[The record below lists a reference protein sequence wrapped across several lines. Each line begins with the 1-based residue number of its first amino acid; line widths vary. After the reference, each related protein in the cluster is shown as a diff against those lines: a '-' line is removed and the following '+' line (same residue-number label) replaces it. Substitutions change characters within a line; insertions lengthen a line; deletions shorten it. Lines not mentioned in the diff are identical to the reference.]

1 VINVVRSE
9 ILKLRTTNV
18 WWLFGIGVV
27 VMTAIAFFFNAISAH
42 FTLHPQQPDF
52 GSANVSAEDRQQAET
67 QYQQDLAVANAT
79 ATLLKAA
86 SSLYTSG
93 QFFGALFVMILGALI
108 VTNEFAHQTATATFL
123 TKPHRTTV
131 IVGKLIAGV
140 AMAAFFWLITTIL
153 DVIAG
158 AIFLHTQDRSNV
170 LGDWSV
176 QRTILL
182 NLAAYACWAVLG
194 VGLGVLIRSQ
204 IGAVVTGAVLYLVGF
219 VAGAIVFTLIRNY
232 LIKHDWVDTAQ
243 VILPAVA
250 SQVMTTVGKAFDHA
264 PPQWVGAVVLI
275 GYGVVA
281 GVIGTLIT
289 RRRDIS

>member
-18 WWLFGIGVV
+18 WWLFGIGIV
-27 VMTAIAFFFNAISAH
+27 VMTAISFFINAIGTH
-42 FTLHPQQPDF
+42 FQLHPQEPDF

-67 QYQQDLAVANAT
+67 QYQQDLAVANST

-86 SSLYTSG
+86 ANLYTSG

-140 AMAAFFWLITTIL
+140 AMAAFYWLITTVL
-153 DVIAG
+153 DVI
-158 AIFLHTQDRSNV
+158 
-170 LGDWSV
+170 
-176 QRTILL
+176 
-182 NLAAYACWAVLG
+182 
-194 VGLGVLIRSQ
+194 
-204 IGAVVTGAVLYLVGF
+204 
-219 VAGAIVFTLIRNY
+219 TLIRQY
-232 LIKHDWVDTAQ
+232 LIKQDWVDTAQ

-250 SQVMTTVGKAFDHA
+250 SQVMVTVGRAFEHA
-264 PPQWVGAVVLI
+264 PPQWVGALVLI

-281 GVIGTLIT
+281 GLIGTLIT